1 LTWDRIARKSPAAI
15 TFGIRTTSV
24 IGISARVGGS
34 GAYPKPRELTESE
47 ENELSTLRQEYNG
60 LVARHKEP
68 DNAKFGERMD
78 KIDKR
83 VAELSVKEYDPAEVV
98 EAYAVITMEYS
109 GEVKVRR
116 PREEGK
122 EIGGAVAQARPNWA
136 GDGSR
141 PLAWSAWYPTE
152 DVAHGAVLSEEAVQ
166 SSFVAAEAIGDARLA
181 SRQETYPVVLLS
193 HGTGGT
199 AASLGW
205 LGQRL
210 AKAGFVTIGVDHHG
224 NTASEDYRPEGFL
237 CWWERARDLTVL
249 LDLHSAEGQFAG
261 RLDCD
266 RIFAAGFS
274 LGGYT
279 VLSLLGAITK
289 MPLFLNWSSGTPWGN
304 GPREFPNLGGQF
316 TPLLETSA
324 VFRASWN
331 RQSSSYKD
339 RRIKAAL
346 LCAPAPTVRGLTVES
361 LEEIAVPVAIAAVG
375 ADRVVR

>member
-141 PLAWSAWYPTE
+141 PSYCYRMEPAELQPVLAGLVSAWRKQ
-152 DVAHGAVLSEEAVQ
+152 ALSQ
-166 SSFVAAEAIGDARLA
+166 SA
-181 SRQETYPVVLLS
+181 SIIM
-193 HGTGGT
+193 
-199 AASLGW
+199 A
-205 LGQRL
+205 
-210 AKAGFVTIGVDHHG
+210 
-224 NTASEDYRPEGFL
+224 
-237 CWWERARDLTVL
+237 
-249 LDLHSAEGQFAG
+249 
-261 RLDCD
+261 
-266 RIFAAGFS
+266 
-274 LGGYT
+274 
-279 VLSLLGAITK
+279 
-289 MPLFLNWSSGTPWGN
+289 
-304 GPREFPNLGGQF
+304 
-316 TPLLETSA
+316 TPLQKTI
-324 VFRASWN
+324 VQRAS
-331 RQSSSYKD
+331 Y
-339 RRIKAAL
+339 
-346 LCAPAPTVRGLTVES
+346 
-361 LEEIAVPVAIAAVG
+361 VG
-375 ADRVVR
+375 GSVLAT